1 MSYDVIVVGAG
12 SAGAIVAARLSEDPD
27 RSVLLLEAGPDYPT
41 FAEIPVEIK
50 NGLATGADLAVG
62 TDHDWQ
68 FTGRATDSQPEM
80 PVPRGKIT
88 GGTSAINGQV
98 FLRGAPEDFDTWASW
113 GNDEW
118 SFEKVMP
125 YFRKLEDDRDF
136 SGDWHGHGG
145 PIPVRRHPRENL
157 LPDQLAFYDAC
168 LGTGFP
174 DCEDHNRP
182 DSVGV
187 GPLPL
192 NDVDG
197 LRWSTN
203 LGYLNPARHR
213 LNLTIRGEALA
224 HRVILEGDRAV
235 GVVAES
241 GGEIFEVRGNEIVL
255 SAGPIASPQLLM
267 LSGIGP
273 EDQLREQG
281 IPVRVSAPGVGQ
293 NLRDHPAVHSR
304 WKTRADYQIP
314 PEAVGAQKV
323 ALRYT
328 AHGSGTRLDMIT
340 VMRYRYETNEAVM
353 TAGLFLARSAGELR
367 LQSADPAQQ
376 PYLDFNYLSEPFDL
390 ERLRNGLKL
399 NIELAK
405 RPEFRRII
413 SELVSPEP
421 ALLDDESALD
431 EWIRRNVGTMHHISG
446 TAKMGPDSDP
456 MAVLDQYCRVKGIE
470 GLRVADGSVMPDC
483 IRANTNAT
491 IMMIGERVADFI
503 RDRSRAGSGR

>member
-1 MSYDVIVVGAG
+1 MAYDTIVVGAG
-12 SAGAIVAARLSEDPD
+12 SAGAIVAARLAEDPD
-27 RSVLLLEAGPDYPT
+27 RSVLLLEAGPDYSRFEDLPE
-41 FAEIPVEIK
+41 EIR
-50 NGLATGADLAVG
+50 NGLATGADLVVG

-68 FTGRATDSQPEM
+68 FTGRATDSQLEM

-118 SFEKVMP
+118 SFEKVLP

-136 SGDWHGHGG
+136 SGDWHGKGG

-157 LPDQLAFYDAC
+157 LPDQMAFYDAC
-168 LGTGFP
+168 LAAGFP

-182 DSVGV
+182 DSIGV

-213 LNLTIRGEALA
+213 LNLTIRGGVMV
-224 HRVILEGDRAV
+224 HRVIFEDDRAV

-241 GGEIFEVRGNEIVL
+241 GGEMFEVRGDEIVL
-255 SAGPIASPQLLM
+255 SAGPIGSPQLLM

-273 EDQLREQG
+273 EDQLREHG
-281 IPVRVSAPGVGQ
+281 IPVRVDAPGVGQ

-323 ALRYT
+323 AMRYT
-328 AHGSGTRLDMIT
+328 AEGSDTRLDMIS
-340 VMRYRYETNEAVM
+340 VMRFRYETSEAVM

-376 PYLDFNYLSEPFDL
+376 PYLDYNYLSEPADL
-390 ERLRNGLKL
+390 ERLRHGLRL

-405 RPEFRRII
+405 RPEFGHII
-413 SELVSPEP
+413 GELVSPDP
-421 ALLDDESALD
+421 ALLDDEPALD
-431 EWIRRNVGTMHHISG
+431 DWMRRNVATMHHISG

-456 MAVLDQYCRVKGIE
+456 MAVLDQYCRVRGVG

-483 IRANTNAT
+483 VRANTNAT

-503 RDRSRAGSGR
+503 KAGR

>member
-12 SAGAIVAARLSEDPD
+12 SAGAIVAARLSEDRD

-118 SFEKVMP
+118 SFEKVLP

-136 SGDWHGHGG
+136 SGDWHGQGG

-168 LGTGFP
+168 LGAGFP

-203 LGYLNPARHR
+203 LGYRNPARHR
-213 LNLTIRGEALA
+213 LNLTIRGEARA
-224 HRVILEGDRAV
+224 HRVHLEGDRAV

-241 GGEIFEVRGNEIVL
+241 G
-255 SAGPIASPQLLM
+255 
-267 LSGIGP
+267 
-273 EDQLREQG
+273 
-281 IPVRVSAPGVGQ
+281 
-293 NLRDHPAVHSR
+293 
-304 WKTRADYQIP
+304 
-314 PEAVGAQKV
+314 
-323 ALRYT
+323 
-328 AHGSGTRLDMIT
+328 
-340 VMRYRYETNEAVM
+340 
-353 TAGLFLARSAGELR
+353 
-367 LQSADPAQQ
+367 
-376 PYLDFNYLSEPFDL
+376 
-390 ERLRNGLKL
+390 
-399 NIELAK
+399 
-405 RPEFRRII
+405 
-413 SELVSPEP
+413 
-421 ALLDDESALD
+421 
-431 EWIRRNVGTMHHISG
+431 
-446 TAKMGPDSDP
+446 
-456 MAVLDQYCRVKGIE
+456 
-470 GLRVADGSVMPDC
+470 
-483 IRANTNAT
+483 
-491 IMMIGERVADFI
+491 
-503 RDRSRAGSGR
+503 